1 MFSIDLFLSCNPDH
15 MLAYSDNRLSVSEII
30 PRIKLI
36 FSDFLQNRQAS
47 PTRIPSSNVPKC
59 IKFAEIEYYRCKY
72 FLSMAYFCNITVLV
86 TQVYNSEERKN
97 WVETFNSFYCNHQA
111 VEKTASKWLN
121 HDIKP
126 WSRVR
131 VRPMLNQAHK
141 GTNKG
146 KIH

>member
-1 MFSIDLFLSCNPDH
+1 

-30 PRIKLI
+30 PRIRLI

-47 PTRIPSSNVPKC
+47 PNRLPSTSNFPNC

-72 FLSMAYFCNITVLV
+72 PFCYLKTIKLFLV
-86 TQVYNSEERKN
+86 TKFYNSEEMKN
-97 WVETFNSFYCNHQA
+97 WVETFHGYYCNHKA
-111 VEKTASKWLN
+111 VEKAAGKWLN

-131 VRPMLNQAHK
+131 IRPMLNQAHK